1 MSVKRNSLS
10 GLKALIDVASG
21 SPTGGS
27 TDDLGEGQVYV
38 ATIVREIEP
47 GKDFVTKLSKHDQRT
62 SRLYKIKLEEE
73 LGNSVTG
80 GEILF
85 SEEDELEEY
94 FSCATGDDKEEIG
107 NFCLNLLPEG
117 VFIASETPEF
127 PSVGDEVYATSDGGI
142 EGRYLLSLKNS
153 MSKGILGGHSQKYLG
168 KASGA
173 TGPGQA
179 FKGANGKPVPNEE
192 RKTFLLEFIKKDMV
206 RDAVDI
212 KSDFGGRTH
221 PVTGRAGKMH
231 YGVDVGTGR
240 KNSILRAPKDGTIT
254 TAIFQGETSRWKNGN
269 YIKMKHDDGT
279 VSIFLHLHTID
290 EKIRPVIPGKTK
302 EVITKK
308 DQIPKSQKS
317 KAPFS
322 QRKGEERAGGRERVQ
337 KIKVKKGDV
346 LGTVGTSGTSTGI
359 HLHWQFSDQRDPYAV
374 VFDDWEFSVA

>member
-168 KASGA
+168 KSSGA

-179 FKGANGKPVPNEE
+179 FKGANGKPVSGLAN
-192 RKTFLLEFIKKDMV
+192 KNT
-206 RDAVDI
+206 
-212 KSDFGGRTH
+212 DFRGDEARW
-221 PVTGRAGKMH
+221 
-231 YGVDVGTGR
+231 
-240 KNSILRAPKDGTIT
+240 S
-254 TAIFQGETSRWKNGN
+254 QETKLASLDPE
-269 YIKMKHDDGT
+269 MA
-279 VSIFLHLHTID
+279 
-290 EKIRPVIPGKTK
+290 E
-302 EVITKK
+302 
-308 DQIPKSQKS
+308 
-317 KAPFS
+317 
-322 QRKGEERAGGRERVQ
+322 
-337 KIKVKKGDV
+337 KVKKLMQALKARGFEPKIFYGWRSGKTQQRLKKQGKSQVSFSFHNATKDEQPASLAADIIDKNIAWTGPKDKVQSYRTAIGEEAKKLGLTWGGDW
-346 LGTVGTSGTSTGI
+346 S
-359 HLHWQFSDQRDPYAV
+359 
-374 VFDDWEFSVA
+374 FDDWAHVQLLPNNQLARVKRESNPNLSFA